1 MHPMLLLMLAILTEV
16 IGTTALK
23 FVQGFTKLVPS
34 LIVVAGYGLSF
45 YLFAIALKS
54 IPLGSAYAIW
64 SGVGTAATILISI
77 YLLREKLDVPMLIG
91 VALIVIGVFVI
102 SFFSKSISAA

>member
-34 LIVVAGYGLSF
+34 LIVVVGYGLSF

-54 IPLGSAYAIW
+54 IPLGAAYAIW
-64 SGVGTAATILISI
+64 SGVGTAATILISL

-91 VALIVIGVFVI
+91 VALIVIGVAVI

>member
-23 FVQGFTKLVPS
+23 YSIAFTKLVPS
-34 LIVVAGYGLSF
+34 LIVVVGYGISY

-54 IPLGSAYAIW
+54 IPLGASYAIW
-64 SGVGTAATILISI
+64 SGVGTAGTVLISL
-77 YLLREKLDVPMLIG
+77 YMLHEKMDLPLVIG
-91 VALIVIGVFVI
+91 VALILLGVLVM
-102 SFFSKSISAA
+102 SFSKCITTG